1 MGGGG
6 AILYPHLNYE
16 DIIYMKWDKLM
27 TVGNAL
33 DIIISYVQSNVKAV
47 KTCGPI
53 SLVSSCS

>member
-53 SLVSSCS
+53 